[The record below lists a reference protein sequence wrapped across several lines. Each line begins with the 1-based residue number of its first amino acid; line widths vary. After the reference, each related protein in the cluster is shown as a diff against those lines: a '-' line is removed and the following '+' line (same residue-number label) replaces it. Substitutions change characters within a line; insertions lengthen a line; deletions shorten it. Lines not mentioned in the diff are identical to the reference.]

1 MPKQSFSDITEEQ
14 ARRIRQAFLDAIYAA
29 RNRAQVNA
37 IAEALA
43 RGDIEAVIRALALDP
58 VVFRGLEQA
67 IEQAFEVGGN
77 WQIDRLLPR
86 TTATGARVDILFNVR
101 NFAAENWLRS
111 HSSTLIREIT
121 EDIRTAARNFLTA
134 GMEAGNNP
142 RTVALDLVGR
152 LNRVSGKREGGVL
165 GLTSAQEAW
174 IRNYEAELRDPAR
187 LAEALK
193 RGLRDKRFDKTIRA
207 AIKEGRALDA
217 NTVAK
222 MVQSYRNKALKLR
235 GDTIGRTEAMASLHQ
250 ASYEAMRQA
259 ISAGQVDSDLVT
271 GKWKTAKDWR
281 VRDTHRALDGREVP
295 FGEAFVTPRGNR
307 LRFPGDPSAP
317 GEERINCRCSIS
329 WNIDIFRQAAR
340 DARAREPFAV
350 VPA

>member
-1 MPKQSFSDITEEQ
+1 MADQTLEDLIKRWFPEIGD
-14 ARRIRQAFLDAIYAA
+14 AFLKGVYTA
-29 RNRAQVNA
+29 RNRAQISA

-101 NFAAENWLRS
+101 NFAAESWLRS
-111 HSSTLIREIT
+111 HSSTLIREIID
-121 EDIRTAARNFLTA
+121 DIRTAARNFLTA
-134 GMEAGNNP
+134 GMEAGANP
-142 RTVALDLVGR
+142 KTVALDLVGR

-165 GLTSAQEAW
+165 GLTSAQEQW
-174 IRNYEAELRDPAR
+174 IRNYEAELRDPER
-187 LAEALK
+187 LSEALT
-193 RGLRDKRFDKTIRA
+193 RSLRDKRFDGAIRA
-207 AIKEGRALDA
+207 AIKEGRGLDA
-217 NTVAK
+217 Q
-222 MVQSYRNKALKLR
+222 MVSRAIQSYRNKALKLR

-250 ASYEAMRQA
+250 SSYEAMQQA
-259 ISAGQVDSDLVT
+259 ISAGQVDADLVT

-281 VRDTHRALDGREVP
+281 VRDTHRALEGREVP
-295 FGEAFVTPRGNR
+295 FGDSFVTPRGNR
-307 LRFPGDPSAP
+307 LRFPGDPSGGAS
-317 GEERINCRCSIS
+317 ETINCRCTLQYR
-329 WNIDIFRQAAR
+329 IDYLRQAAR

-350 VPA
+350 G

>member
-1 MPKQSFSDITEEQ
+1 MPKQSFTDLTEEQ
-14 ARRIRQAFLDAIYAA
+14 AQRIRQAFLDAIYAA

-101 NFAAENWLRS
+101 NFAAENWLRN
-111 HSSTLIREIT
+111 HSSTLVREIV
-121 EDIRTAARNFLTA
+121 EDQRVAARNFLTA

-142 RTVALDLVGR
+142 KTTALDLVGR
-152 LNRVSGKREGGVL
+152 LNRATGQREGGVL
-165 GLTSAQEAW
+165 GLTSSQEAW

-187 LAEALK
+187 LSEALT
-193 RGLRDKRFDKTIRA
+193 RALRDKRFDKSILKAIR
-207 AIKEGRALDA
+207 EGNGLDDA
-217 NTVAK
+217 MIRK
-222 MVQSYRNKALKLR
+222 MLISYRNKALKLR
-235 GDTIGRTEAMASLHQ
+235 GDTIGRTESLASMHQ

-259 ISAGQVDSDLVT
+259 IDAGQVDRDLVT
-271 GKWKTAKDWR
+271 AKWKTAKDIR
-281 VRDTHRALDGREVP
+281 VRDTHRALDGKEVP

-307 LRFPGDPSAP
+307 LRWPGDPAGGAS
-317 GEERINCRCSIS
+317 EVVNCRCTVA
-329 WNIDIFRQAAR
+329 WRIDYFRQAAR
-340 DARAREPFAV
+340 DARAKQAFV
-350 VPA
+350 VG